1 MTAPLITWHQSYPGG
16 RMVAMLGRIE
26 VGAVFPDAGGKVQW
40 ALWLP
45 KGGFVRHWATISA
58 KSELAAQNALIAA
71 VLDWLRAA
79 GLEQTKEPAQ

>member
-1 MTAPLITWHQSYPGG
+1 MTSLLITWHQSYPGG

-26 VGAVFPDAGGKVQW
+26 VGAVFPDPGGRARWSV
-40 ALWLP
+40 WLP
-45 KGGFVRHWATISA
+45 KGAYGGGAVTGARSV
-58 KSELAAQNALIAA
+58 LAAQTALIAA